1 MERSGESRGQL
12 VRQSI
17 SRPGGIR
24 RHKFLNLCRNIHQRE
39 CRQGEWRRSDFG
51 NRTEGRTQ
59 AHGGI
64 HISEYADYPKLHTRR
79 LDLRGWAGTA
89 TEAAAL
95 GKLGRSVELAK
106 ADRQFDSDV
115 CWAPG

>member
-59 AHGGI
+59 AHGGL
-64 HISEYADYPKLHTRR
+64 HISEYAYYPKLDASRF
-79 LDLRGWAGTA
+79 DLRGWTRTA
-89 TEAAAL
+89 AAATAL
-95 GKLGRSVELAK
+95 GKPGRSVELAK
-106 ADRQFDSDV
+106 ADRQFDRDL
-115 CWAPG
+115 CWTPG